1 MEVGQEKRLAPP
13 PNRRSQKLVAVL
25 AVKQLSWYCRK
36 PSRGVLRSRDV
47 LSVGSVQGLHHLDA
61 KVVMLADE
69 VGDYLLGGAAEEG
82 LGEVLGGRGGYRGGF
97 FEEVLS
103 DADGLP
109 TIS

>member
-61 KVVMLADE
+61 EAGTVTE
-69 VGDYLLGGAAEEG
+69 EHGELGH
-82 LGEVLGGRGGYRGGF
+82 GGQG
-97 FEEVLS
+97 
-103 DADGLP
+103 
-109 TIS
+109 